1 MMLSHRVARI
11 VAQRYM
17 EAATAQGIKRGL
29 SPAVQERSAP
39 LQPRLTRS
47 SDSVSVYAV
56 SDYTVRV
63 QETGGDLRLSCTC
76 DFWKYQGP
84 EYHAVQG
91 DYLLGEPQ
99 GSATEPIVRDPQG
112 RNRLCKHVVAV
123 LDLRESES

>member
-1 MMLSHRVARI
+1 MQSHRVARI

-17 EAATAQGIKRGL
+17 ESATAQSIEQGL
-29 SPAVQERSAP
+29 NPAVRERSTP
-39 LQPRLTRS
+39 LRPRLTGS
-47 SDSVSVYAV
+47 SGSVSEYAV

-63 QETGGDLRLSCTC
+63 EETGEDLRLSCTC

-91 DYLLGEPQ
+91 GYLLGEPQ
-99 GSATEPIVRDPQG
+99 GSATEPLVRDPQG